1 MILPVASH
9 ALAFTVYRACQG
21 KQEHDR
27 GLALDRDH
35 WRAVMSFEV
44 NTLFLLTIDVE
55 AILGL
60 LLLLVWVQNARVT
73 AVAWWASAH
82 LMRATS
88 VMLYGLYG
96 SVPDL
101 ISIDLAN
108 VILFS
113 SFGVTWNGARV
124 FNGLPSLPG
133 SLIAGAGIWLLAS
146 KWPGFEV
153 GSEVRGQLSAMI
165 IAGYTWL
172 TAYEFWRG
180 RSEPLVSRWPA
191 IALFFT
197 HGLMF
202 LLRTPINAL
211 LHDKETDSLLS
222 SAWLSVLS
230 LEAFLMTI
238 ATAFILL
245 AMSKE
250 RTELRHKTA
259 AMIDPLTG
267 LLNRRAFLQ
276 DAEALLQQQVAR
288 DRPIGVLL
296 IDLDHFK
303 SINDRFGHSVGDK
316 VLQIFAKTARA
327 SLRQTDLVGR
337 LGGEEFTVML
347 SDASIGNAYLVADR
361 VRKAFAAA
369 AAAMDGNA
377 LHATASVGVAV
388 IVDPGQDLTRLM
400 TLADQALYL
409 AKARGRNRVE
419 LAPIEITEPAQRPH

>member
-1 MILPVASH
+1 M
-9 ALAFTVYRACQG
+9 T
-21 KQEHDR
+21 
-27 GLALDRDH
+27 
-35 WRAVMSFEV
+35 FEV

-60 LLLLVWVQNARVT
+60 LLMLVWVQNTRVI
-73 AVAWWASAH
+73 AVAWWATAH
-82 LMRATS
+82 LMSAAS

-101 ISIDLAN
+101 FSIDLSN

-113 SFGVTWNGARV
+113 AFGVTWNGARV
-124 FNGLPSLPG
+124 FNGRAALPG
-133 SLIAGAGIWLLAS
+133 SLIAGAVLWMLAAQ
-146 KWPGFEV
+146 WPSFEA
-153 GSEVRGQLSAMI
+153 GSELRGQFSSMI
-165 IAGYTWL
+165 IAAYTWL

-191 IALFFT
+191 IVLFAT
-197 HGLMF
+197 HGAMF
-202 LLRTPINAL
+202 LLRTPLNSL
-211 LHDKETDSLLS
+211 LHDKESDTALS

-267 LLNRRAFLQ
+267 LLNRRAFLA
-276 DAEALLQQQVAR
+276 DAEALLRRQIAR
-288 DRPIGVLL
+288 DCPIGVLL
-296 IDLDHFK
+296 VDLDHFK
-303 SINDRFGHSVGDK
+303 SINDRFGHAVGDK
-316 VLQIFAKTARA
+316 VLQVFAKTTRA
-327 SLRQTDLVGR
+327 SLRQTDLIGR
-337 LGGEEFTVML
+337 LGGEEFTVVL
-347 SDASIGNAYLVADR
+347 ADASRDNAFLVADR
-361 VRKAFAAA
+361 LRSAFAADA
-369 AAAMDGNA
+369 GVLDGQA
-377 LHATASVGVAV
+377 LHATASIGVAV
-388 IVDPGQDLTRLM
+388 IVDPQQDLAQLI

-419 LAPIEITEPAQRPH
+419 VAPIEVAVEEARPAIVRAAERSAA